1 MVKKEIL
8 KRTVV
13 VSMTLLLAGMFTG
26 CSSEEADVTGDTS
39 TEKIVSMSS
48 EEIEEEST
56 EASTEDIES
65 SLESSEEETN
75 QEESNEDTTVAE
87 GSDEQMVADKGVS
100 NSAEVVETT
109 PVQPVVE
116 TPAPTQPAPTQPVQQ
131 VVTPAPTQPV
141 QQVVTPVETKPVAT
155 QPATQPQVVET
166 APVQTQPVTQPQT
179 QPATQ
184 PQVVETTPVQTQ
196 PATQP
201 QTQPAPTQPVTQPQ
215 TQPVTQPQVVETTPA
230 PTQPARDEYAEGVQV
245 LREKYKD
252 YPYILNRI
260 DEMSSVN
267 CDLIGITVWCQNN
280 HRQIVNG
287 IIDIYGNRL
296 DKGYNEGEW
305 VYN

>member
-65 SLESSEEETN
+65 SLESSEE
-75 QEESNEDTTVAE
+75 DTTVAE

-109 PVQPVVE
+109 PAQPVVE
-116 TPAPTQPAPTQPVQQ
+116 TPVQQTTPVQTQPQ
-131 VVTPAPTQPV
+131 VVETTPAPTQPV
-141 QQVVTPVETKPVAT
+141 QQVVTPVETKPVATQPQT

-184 PQVVETTPVQTQ
+184 PQVVETTP
-196 PATQP
+196 
-201 QTQPAPTQPVTQPQ
+201 AP
-215 TQPVTQPQVVETTPA
+215 TQPVTQPQVVETAPA
-230 PTQPARDEYAEGVQV
+230 PTQPAKDEYAEGVQA

-252 YPYILNRI
+252 YPYILNCI
-260 DEMSSVN
+260 DEMSNAGCSLFDISWECNSRYDSIEV
-267 CDLIGITVWCQNN
+267 IGCM
-280 HRQIVNG
+280 
-287 IIDIYGNRL
+287 DKYGNVI
-296 DKGYNEGEW
+296 DQGIKGEW
-305 VYN
+305 VQGVTGG

>member
-65 SLESSEEETN
+65 SVESSEEETN
-75 QEESNEDTTVAE
+75 QDESNEDSTVAE
-87 GSDEQMVADKGVS
+87 GSDGQMVVDNGVL
-100 NSAEVVETT
+100 NGAEVVETT

-131 VVTPAPTQPV
+131 VVTPVQTQPQVVETTPAPTQPV

-166 APVQTQPVTQPQT
+166 TPVQAQPV
-179 QPATQ
+179 TQ

-196 PATQP
+196 PQ
-201 QTQPAPTQPVTQPQ
+201 
-215 TQPVTQPQVVETTPA
+215 TQPQVVETTPA
-230 PTQPARDEYAEGVQV
+230 PTQPQTQPQTQPARDEFAEVVQA
-245 LREKYKD
+245 LREQYKD
-252 YPYILNRI
+252 YPCILNEI
-260 DEMSSVN
+260 DKTVA
-267 CDLIGITVWCQNN
+267 IGAGVEAIPSLMAGCKNTYTS
-280 HRQIVNG
+280 IVNG

>member
-48 EEIEEEST
+48 EEIEEESIET
-56 EASTEDIES
+56 STEDIES
-65 SLESSEEETN
+65 SVESSEEENN
-75 QEESNEDTTVAE
+75 QEESSNEDTTVAE

-100 NSAEVVETT
+100 NSADVVETT

-166 APVQTQPVTQPQT
+166 TPVQTQPV
-179 QPATQ
+179 TQ

-196 PATQP
+196 P
-201 QTQPAPTQPVTQPQ
+201 
-215 TQPVTQPQVVETTPA
+215 VTQPQVVETTPAPAQTQPATQPA

>member
-65 SLESSEEETN
+65 SLESSEEENN
-75 QEESNEDTTVAE
+75 QEESNEDSTVAE
-87 GSDEQMVADKGVS
+87 GSDEQMVADNGVL
-100 NSAEVVETT
+100 NGAEVVETT

-155 QPATQPQVVET
+155 QPQTQPATQPQVVET
-166 APVQTQPVTQPQT
+166 TPVQAQPV
-179 QPATQ
+179 TQ

-201 QTQPAPTQPVTQPQ
+201 Q
-215 TQPVTQPQVVETTPA
+215 VVETTPAPAQTQPATQPA
-230 PTQPARDEYAEGVQV
+230 PTQPARDEYAEGVQA
-245 LREKYKD
+245 LREKYKE
-252 YPYILNRI
+252 YPYILNCI
-260 DEMSSVN
+260 DEMSKAGCSLFDISWECNSRYDSIEV
-267 CDLIGITVWCQNN
+267 IGCM
-280 HRQIVNG
+280 
-287 IIDIYGNRL
+287 DKYGNVI
-296 DKGYNEGEW
+296 DQDTPDDW
-305 VYN
+305 VQGVTGG

>member
-26 CSSEEADVTGDTS
+26 CSEEADVTGDTS

-65 SLESSEEETN
+65 SVESSEEETN
-75 QEESNEDTTVAE
+75 QEESSNEDTTVAE
-87 GSDEQMVADKGVS
+87 GSDEEMVADNGVS
-100 NSAEVVETT
+100 DSADVVETT
-109 PVQPVVE
+109 
-116 TPAPTQPAPTQPVQQ
+116 PAPTQPVQQ
-131 VVTPAPTQPV
+131 VVTPVVTQPATQPQVVETTPAPTQPV

-166 APVQTQPVTQPQT
+166 TPVQT

-184 PQVVETTPVQTQ
+184 PQVVETKPVETQPQTQ

-201 QTQPAPTQPVTQPQ
+201 QTKPVETQPQ
-215 TQPVTQPQVVETTPA
+215 TQPATQPA
-230 PTQPARDEYAEGVQV
+230 PTQPARDEYAEGVQA

-252 YPYILNRI
+252 YPYILKYI
-260 DEMSSVN
+260 DDMSSSSRH
-267 CDLIGITVWCQNN
+267 CSLADIDWMC
-280 HRQIVNG
+280 R
-287 IIDIYGNRL
+287 DIYDDIEVIGCIDKYGNVI
-296 DKGYNEGEW
+296 DQGIEGEW
-305 VYN
+305 VQGVTGG

>member
-26 CSSEEADVTGDTS
+26 CSEEADVTGDTS

-48 EEIEEEST
+48 EEIEEAST

-65 SLESSEEETN
+65 SVESSEEETN
-75 QEESNEDTTVAE
+75 QDESNEDSTVAE

-100 NSAEVVETT
+100 NSAEVVETPVQQTT
-109 PVQPVVE
+109 PVQTQPQVVE
-116 TPAPTQPAPTQPVQQ
+116 TI
-131 VVTPAPTQPV
+131 PAPTQPV

-155 QPATQPQVVET
+155 QPQTQPATQP
-166 APVQTQPVTQPQT
+166 ATQPQT

-196 PATQP
+196 P
-201 QTQPAPTQPVTQPQ
+201 
-215 TQPVTQPQVVETTPA
+215 VTQPQVVETTPAPAQTQPATQPA
-230 PTQPARDEYAEGVQV
+230 PTQPARDEYAEGVQA

-252 YPYILNRI
+252 YPYILNCI
-260 DEMSSVN
+260 DEMSNAGCSLFDISWECNSRYDSIEV
-267 CDLIGITVWCQNN
+267 IG
-280 HRQIVNG
+280 RM
-287 IIDIYGNRL
+287 DKYGNVI
-296 DKGYNEGEW
+296 DQGIKGEW
-305 VYN
+305 VQGVTGG

>member
-65 SLESSEEETN
+65 SVESSEEETN

-100 NSAEVVETT
+100 NSAEVVETPVQQTT
-109 PVQPVVE
+109 PVQTQPQVVE
-116 TPAPTQPAPTQPVQQ
+116 T
-131 VVTPAPTQPV
+131 TPAPTQPV

-155 QPATQPQVVET
+155 QP
-166 APVQTQPVTQPQT
+166 QTQPT
-179 QPATQ
+179 TQ
-184 PQVVETTPVQTQ
+184 PQVVETTPV
-196 PATQP
+196 
-201 QTQPAPTQPVTQPQ
+201 Q

-230 PTQPARDEYAEGVQV
+230 PAPTQPATQPAPTQPAKDEYAEGVQA

-252 YPYILNRI
+252 YPYILKYIDDMSSSSRHCSLADIDWMCRDIYDDIEVIGRI
-260 DEMSSVN
+260 DK
-267 CDLIGITVWCQNN
+267 
-280 HRQIVNG
+280 
-287 IIDIYGNRL
+287 YGNVI
-296 DKGYNEGEW
+296 DQDTPDDW
-305 VYN
+305 VQGVTGG

>member
-65 SLESSEEETN
+65 SVESSEEETN
-75 QEESNEDTTVAE
+75 QEESNEDSTVAE
-87 GSDEQMVADKGVS
+87 GSDEQMVVDNGVS
-100 NSAEVVETT
+100 TSAEVVETPVQQTT
-109 PVQPVVE
+109 PVQ
-116 TPAPTQPAPTQPVQQ
+116 TQPVQQ
-131 VVTPAPTQPV
+131 VVTPVETKPV

-166 APVQTQPVTQPQT
+166 T
-179 QPATQ
+179 
-184 PQVVETTPVQTQ
+184 
-196 PATQP
+196 
-201 QTQPAPTQPVTQPQ
+201 PAP
-215 TQPVTQPQVVETTPA
+215 TQPVTQPQVVETAPA
-230 PTQPARDEYAEGVQV
+230 PTQPAKDEYAEGVQA

-252 YPYILNRI
+252 YPYILKYI
-260 DEMSSVN
+260 DDMSSSRH
-267 CDLIGITVWCQNN
+267 CSLADIDLMCRVIYDDIEVIGC
-280 HRQIVNG
+280 
-287 IIDIYGNRL
+287 IDKYGNVI
-296 DKGYNEGEW
+296 DQGIKGEW
-305 VYN
+305 VQGVTGG

>member
-65 SLESSEEETN
+65 SVESSEGETN
-75 QEESNEDTTVAE
+75 QEESSNEDTTVAE
-87 GSDEQMVADKGVS
+87 GSDEEMVADNGVS
-100 NSAEVVETT
+100 DSADVVETT
-109 PVQPVVE
+109 
-116 TPAPTQPAPTQPVQQ
+116 PAPTQPVQQ
-131 VVTPAPTQPV
+131 VVTPVVTQPATQPQVVETTPAPTQPV
-141 QQVVTPVETKPVAT
+141 QQVVTPVETKTVA
-155 QPATQPQVVET
+155 
-166 APVQTQPVTQPQT
+166 TQPQT

-196 PATQP
+196 P
-201 QTQPAPTQPVTQPQ
+201 
-215 TQPVTQPQVVETTPA
+215 VTQPQVVETTPA
-230 PTQPARDEYAEGVQV
+230 PAQTQPATQPAPTQPAKDEYAEGVQA
-245 LREKYKD
+245 LREKFKD
-252 YPYILNRI
+252 YPYILNCI
-260 DEMSSVN
+260 DEMSNAGCSLFDISWECNSRYDSIEV
-267 CDLIGITVWCQNN
+267 IG
-280 HRQIVNG
+280 R
-287 IIDIYGNRL
+287 IDKYGNVI

-305 VYN
+305 IYN